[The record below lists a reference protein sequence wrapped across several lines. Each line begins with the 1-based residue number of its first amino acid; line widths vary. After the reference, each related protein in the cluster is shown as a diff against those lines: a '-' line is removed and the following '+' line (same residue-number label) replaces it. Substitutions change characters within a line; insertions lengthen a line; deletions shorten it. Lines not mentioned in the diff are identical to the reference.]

1 MPSLRNVGIVAV
13 LLAAIAVGGV
23 LFSVKPA
30 RPAETTPSSDALDR
44 LVMDYAFQ
52 VMRQETKQAVA
63 KCGTDLAGQ
72 EADVTVVVS
81 VKDSTLHLSKV
92 RLTQSAW
99 SQDRLGC
106 VASVFEGYSRSPSSD
121 GVKTKFPENSEY
133 ELDARLH
140 FERPTLQYSE

>member
-1 MPSLRNVGIVAV
+1 MSSFRNVGIVAV

-30 RPAETTPSSDALDR
+30 RPAEASVSSEVLDR

-63 KCGTDLAGQ
+63 KCGTDLGGQ

-81 VKDSTLHLSKV
+81 VTDATLHLSKV
-92 RLTQSAW
+92 RLTQNAW
-99 SQDRLGC
+99 TQERLGC
-106 VASVFEGYSRSPSSD
+106 VASVFEGYSRRPTDD
-121 GVKTKFPENSEY
+121 GVKAKFPENSEY
-133 ELDARLH
+133 ELDARLY